1 LAEPAALLDRVS
13 AVVPALN
20 AAETIRQCVD
30 ALDGLGEVIVV
41 DGGSSD
47 DTRKIARRAG
57 ATVIASERGRGVQLR
72 TGAAV
77 AKGDWLLFLHA
88 DTLLGDGWRLAVQR
102 HAARGQRKA
111 GYFRLRLRSSD
122 RRARLIE
129 GGVGLRCRFL
139 GLPFGD
145 QGLLISRDLY
155 QEVGGYSAIPLME
168 DLDIARRL
176 GRDRLVALPA
186 DAFTS
191 AARWERDGWAR
202 RSVRNLT
209 IQMLYFAGA
218 SPERLARLYR

>member
-1 LAEPAALLDRVS
+1 MAEPAALLDRVS

-47 DTRKIARRAG
+47 GTRKIARRAG
-57 ATVIASERGRGVQLR
+57 ATVIGSERGRGVQLR

-88 DTLLGDGWRLAVQR
+88 DTLLGDGWRPSVQR
-102 HAARGQRKA
+102 HAAGEWRKA
-111 GYFRLRLRSSD
+111 GYFRFRLRSGD
-122 RRARLIE
+122 RRARLVE
-129 GGVGLRCRFL
+129 LGAGLRCRL
-139 GLPFGD
+139 LALPFGD
-145 QGLLISRDLY
+145 QGLLISSGLY
-155 QEVGGYSAIPLME
+155 REVGGYSAMPLME
-168 DLDIARRL
+168 DVDIVRRL
-176 GRDRLVALPA
+176 GRGRLAALSA
-186 DAFTS
+186 DALTS
-191 AARWERDGWAR
+191 AARWEGDGWAR
-202 RSVRNLT
+202 RSLGNLT